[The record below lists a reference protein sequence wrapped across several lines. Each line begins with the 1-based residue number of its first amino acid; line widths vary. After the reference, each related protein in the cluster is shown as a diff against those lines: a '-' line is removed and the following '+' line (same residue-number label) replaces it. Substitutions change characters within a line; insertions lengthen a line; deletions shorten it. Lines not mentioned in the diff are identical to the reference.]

1 MIMKNIF
8 EGKDCFIKIVEDISK
23 EFDILKF
30 CEAYKNKYP
39 YLLESSAKG
48 NSLARYSILFFKPT
62 RVLEKRKE
70 NSNQSFLKNLD
81 ELFLR
86 EKLNQKLP
94 NTKQKLN
101 LPFLGGWFVYLG
113 YELVKEIE
121 TTLKI
126 PESPFSIPTA
136 FVDRVSSSIIFD
148 KLKEEL
154 YFVSDRSKNDILEML
169 SDYKNIIYEES
180 SIKKKYERKKKSKTK
195 IKLLKKDSSSKHK
208 IGVEKCIKHI
218 FSGEIFQAN
227 LSRLWEFDIKKN
239 TSDIEIYEKLRV
251 CNPSPFGGLV
261 FLPEG
266 TIISSSPE
274 RLIQVQN
281 SKLQTR
287 PIAGTRPRGSSK
299 HADAALSKELID
311 SNKEKA
317 EHLMLVDLERNDI
330 SRVCEAGSVKVDEMM
345 VIESYAHVHHI
356 VSNITGKLI
365 KNTTPGKIISAVF
378 PGGTI
383 TGCPKV
389 RCIEILGDIEK
400 IGRGPY
406 TGSFGYIG
414 HSGNLDFNILIR
426 SIVRTKDKLFIRAG
440 GGIVADSKPDKE
452 TLETEAKANGMLNA
466 LNLINK

>member
-195 IKLLKKDSSSKHK
+195 IKLLKKDSSLKHK
-208 IGVEKCIKHI
+208 IGVEKCIV
-218 FSGEIFQAN
+218 E
-227 LSRLWEFDIKKN
+227 
-239 TSDIEIYEKLRV
+239 T
-251 CNPSPFGGLV
+251 
-261 FLPEG
+261 
-266 TIISSSPE
+266 
-274 RLIQVQN
+274 QN
-281 SKLQTR
+281 QHGKFRQR
-287 PIAGTRPRGSSK
+287 
-299 HADAALSKELID
+299 
-311 SNKEKA
+311 
-317 EHLMLVDLERNDI
+317 
-330 SRVCEAGSVKVDEMM
+330 
-345 VIESYAHVHHI
+345 
-356 VSNITGKLI
+356 TGK
-365 KNTTPGKIISAVF
+365 T
-378 PGGTI
+378 
-383 TGCPKV
+383 
-389 RCIEILGDIEK
+389 
-400 IGRGPY
+400 
-406 TGSFGYIG
+406 
-414 HSGNLDFNILIR
+414 
-426 SIVRTKDKLFIRAG
+426 
-440 GGIVADSKPDKE
+440 
-452 TLETEAKANGMLNA
+452 
-466 LNLINK
+466 